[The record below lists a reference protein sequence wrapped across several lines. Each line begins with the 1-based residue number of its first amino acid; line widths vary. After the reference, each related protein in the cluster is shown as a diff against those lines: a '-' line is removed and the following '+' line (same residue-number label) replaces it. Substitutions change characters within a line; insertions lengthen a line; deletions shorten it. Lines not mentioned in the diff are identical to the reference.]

1 MLRDLLP
8 GKVDAFYRAY
18 PLAQLRRLARSV
30 EQTISLLKLN
40 ECDLG
45 VIPETRLPEELT
57 FRKVASY
64 PTCLLFPK
72 GHPLA
77 RRAREDFLSLLTDG
91 SVARFPLI
99 LLEVEREGA
108 RIQRAFEQLNL
119 PLNVALEVSTIDT
132 LKHCV
137 ARGLGGALLPSF
149 ALTVADHARLDT
161 VEIPEAFGAGTT
173 YGIACRRTR
182 RRSALLTNLL
192 GLLHSFDRP

>member
-1 MLRDLLP
+1 VLRYLLP

-18 PLAQLRRLARSV
+18 PLAQLRLLARSV
-30 EQTISLLKLN
+30 EQTVNLLKLN

-45 VIPETRLPEELT
+45 VIPETRLPEELM
-57 FRKVASY
+57 FRKVASF

-99 LLEVEREGA
+99 LLEVEREDA
-108 RIQRAFEQLNL
+108 RIQRAFEQLNI

-132 LKHCV
+132 LKHYV

-149 ALTVADHARLDT
+149 ALTAEDHARLDT

-192 GLLHSFDRP
+192 GLLNSFDRT